1 MRRKKVVYLED
12 DERMARLVSDTL
24 EQHGFQVIS
33 ISGWEGSL
41 DKAEALEPDVVLV
54 GLQSLGDDYS
64 KVLLQADRSERLK
77 RIPKVAVTDKKQCY
91 DLVGPRISNPLWDYI
106 AYPWESLELVTVVT
120 SLLEKAE
127 TWNRL

>member
-33 ISGWEGSL
+33 ISGGEGSL

-77 RIPKVAVTDKKQCY
+77 RIPKVAVTDKTQCY